1 MIIIQ
6 WIPLFYF
13 FPILS
18 NKFKRIYGICG
29 GLGVKFGAVDMNINL
44 NENKKQMFSCTYF
57 NWNLKF
63 KMNSLIKQR
72 LEKYLS
78 QKLYENGIQHYSTIE

>member
-1 MIIIQ
+1 MH
-6 WIPLFYF
+6 LFQ
-13 FPILS
+13 L
-18 NKFKRIYGICG
+18 K
-29 GLGVKFGAVDMNINL
+29 
-44 NENKKQMFSCTYF
+44 
-57 NWNLKF
+57 LKF